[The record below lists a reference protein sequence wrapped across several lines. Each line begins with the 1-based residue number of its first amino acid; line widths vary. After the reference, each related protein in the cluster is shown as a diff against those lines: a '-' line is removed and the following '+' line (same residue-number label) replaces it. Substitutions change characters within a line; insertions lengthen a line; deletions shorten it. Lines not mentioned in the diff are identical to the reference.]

1 MDSKKYD
8 VFISYRR
15 DGGVDYA
22 RMIYLELKGRG
33 YNCFFDYNSLRSG
46 KFNDEIFR
54 AIDECRYFIL
64 VLSNGALER
73 CMNEGDWV
81 RREIEFA
88 ISKGKD
94 IIPICPSGNV
104 RGFPDV
110 MPRAFEV
117 LRNIQ
122 ISQLLMDDLFD
133 KSFDKIVEDRFSQ
146 DFQKAACDH
155 AGKRKIAMRSRLT
168 VAAMV
173 AVVVVGIVVFLS
185 AGRKNSPRDVHVRGP
200 GAEPLVGGLIIGA
213 DGRVLKGE
221 EAVDAKIKVLKEL
234 EDNRNQMTEIDERAR
249 EISVVR
255 QRLMTYV
262 FSSALDSKDPDYLAA
277 ESRIGAFVAWSFG
290 KTHKE
295 RMTEL
300 DEIKKLY
307 DNVLSRVEARG
318 KACADELK
326 QYLGETFKDRT
337 LSSAKSEYESLPEKY
352 QHLILDDLL
361 RCVER
366 VDGMKIAK
374 NDAQS
379 DLLDDDVAK
388 RIIAEY
394 DDIASLVRTLR
405 LAKVPKEK
413 IVEDRYDLLMK
424 FYDIRRRVEIDVNYC
439 IAVGE
444 NEEGLRVFHCSRAA
458 LGSLGLSMDIKEAFD
473 SPEKAKEIVKGA
485 R

>member
-1 MDSKKYD
+1 MLASLKVVYNGSQYGMWYMDSKKYD

-155 AGKRKIAMRSRLT
+155 AGKRKIAEGEYCARRAGLCGC
-168 VAAMV
+168 
-173 AVVVVGIVVFLS
+173 GINLKVNKYAGS
-185 AGRKNSPRDVHVRGP
+185 AFIPV
-200 GAEPLVGGLIIGA
+200 I
-213 DGRVLKGE
+213 
-221 EAVDAKIKVLKEL
+221 EL
-234 EDNRNQMTEIDERAR
+234 A
-249 EISVVR
+249 
-255 QRLMTYV
+255 
-262 FSSALDSKDPDYLAA
+262 
-277 ESRIGAFVAWSFG
+277 
-290 KTHKE
+290 
-295 RMTEL
+295 
-300 DEIKKLY
+300 
-307 DNVLSRVEARG
+307 
-318 KACADELK
+318 
-326 QYLGETFKDRT
+326 
-337 LSSAKSEYESLPEKY
+337 
-352 QHLILDDLL
+352 
-361 RCVER
+361 
-366 VDGMKIAK
+366 
-374 NDAQS
+374 
-379 DLLDDDVAK
+379 
-388 RIIAEY
+388 
-394 DDIASLVRTLR
+394 
-405 LAKVPKEK
+405 
-413 IVEDRYDLLMK
+413 
-424 FYDIRRRVEIDVNYC
+424 VEI
-439 IAVGE
+439 
-444 NEEGLRVFHCSRAA
+444 
-458 LGSLGLSMDIKEAFD
+458 
-473 SPEKAKEIVKGA
+473 
-485 R
+485 